1 MYLESIHASKVEETK
16 TEPFVIVKLALHI
29 VRESHLIIAHYGCFP
44 ECAHD
49 EYFMRVFLS
58 QRWAFLPEEK
68 WTSKGR
74 GCALAES
81 MAQNQSASIIINQ
94 HQSASI
100 SIT

>member
-1 MYLESIHASKVEETK
+1 MSKPAGLVNIIIIIGVSVSRGFICSDMYLESIHASKVEETK

-58 QRWAFLPEEK
+58 QRWAFLPDAK
-68 WTSKGR
+68 WTS
-74 GCALAES
+74 
-81 MAQNQSASIIINQ
+81 
-94 HQSASI
+94 
-100 SIT
+100 